1 MVRVWF
7 CCFKPLVDED
17 TAHIR
22 ADFLCH
28 HISSLKKQRDKLDII
43 KVKNWP
49 FYLSNFIVIKKLVV
63 VFLMVV
69 LVVFVLLLTDIG
81 VVMPLAL

>member
-1 MVRVWF
+1 MSHQSKTYHGQSSVLLF
-7 CCFKPLVDED
+7 QPLVDKD
-17 TAHIR
+17 TAHIS

-28 HISSLKKQRDKLDII
+28 HISSLEKQRDKLDII

-49 FYLSNFIVIKKLVV
+49 FYLSNFTIIKKLVV

-69 LVVFVLLLTDIG
+69 LVVFVLLC
-81 VVMPLAL
+81 